1 MEEALATDA
10 ERMLCA
16 AHDGDVETLRALIES
31 GVDVNVRYPESGG
44 TALREAV
51 TWKGDSSHRVPEERH
66 AAAIEFL
73 LENGAD
79 PNIADEI
86 GETPLHCAAL
96 SGDCVSI
103 RRLLDAG
110 ADPNA
115 KTHAYGSFGG
125 ESPLHEACTLE
136 QKENAACV
144 QMLIQAGARVNECCE
159 RGCTPL
165 WKAVTRKD
173 PDRLV
178 KLLLRA
184 GADIDMARQGRFFK
198 GCVSPGFSG
207 FSSGANLDLI
217 TAVEKA
223 GGWPAFVLAHRRVVV
238 GLVTKCAPL
247 PTDAA
252 AHLASFLWPEGGF

>member
-1 MEEALATDA
+1 MEEALAIDA
-10 ERMLCA
+10 ERMVSA
-16 AHDGDVETLRALIES
+16 AHFGDVETLRALITS
-31 GVDVNVRYPESGG
+31 GVDVSCVHHLKG
-44 TALREAV
+44 TALQEAV
-51 TWKGDSSHRVPEERH
+51 KWKGDSSHRVPEERH

-79 PNIADEI
+79 PNVADEY

-96 SGDCVSI
+96 SGDRVSI

-115 KTHAYGSFGG
+115 KKNAYGSYGAEF
-125 ESPLHEACTLE
+125 PLHEACTLE
-136 QKENAACV
+136 KEDSAACV
-144 QMLIQAGARVNECCE
+144 QMLIQAGARVNEFCAS
-159 RGCTPL
+159 GSTPL
-165 WKAVTRKD
+165 TKAVGQDD
-173 PDRLV
+173 PDLVERLV

-184 GADIDMARQGRFFK
+184 GADIDMARQPLKSCSR
-198 GCVSPGFSG
+198 
-207 FSSGANLDLI
+207 ANLDLI

-223 GGWPAFVLAHRRVVV
+223 GGWRAFVLAHRRVVV

-252 AHLASFLWPEGGF
+252 AHVASFLWPEGGF